1 MALPLTYT
9 RELVATEAELRQIQN
24 ALDQKAEQAQKQ
36 GEQAGEHGDTG
47 MTSHQGA
54 SEDLLRDI
62 LTELRQMK
70 TSLQAS
76 EVKLRFLERG
86 ETSFLLL

>member
-1 MALPLTYT
+1 MPLSYT

-24 ALDQKAEQAQKQ
+24 ALDQKAEQAPNQ
-36 GEQAGEHGDTG
+36 GEQAGEQGATG
-47 MTSHQGA
+47 MTSHLGA

-86 ETSFLLL
+86 EKSFLLL